1 MEISIPM
8 KYKALSALSDGPK
21 TSSQLFDLFKSR
33 GPEYRVELEKWLD
46 GKVAA
51 KYRIPQNGR
60 PATVYSIEPAGVDEL
75 ERLKAMIV

>member
-33 GPEYRVELEKWLD
+33 GPEYRAELEKWLD
-46 GKVAA
+46 GKVEA
-51 KYRIPQNGR
+51 KFRIPENGR
-60 PATVYSIEPAGVDEL
+60 PATIYNIKQAGIEEL
-75 ERLKAMIV
+75 EQLEQLIV